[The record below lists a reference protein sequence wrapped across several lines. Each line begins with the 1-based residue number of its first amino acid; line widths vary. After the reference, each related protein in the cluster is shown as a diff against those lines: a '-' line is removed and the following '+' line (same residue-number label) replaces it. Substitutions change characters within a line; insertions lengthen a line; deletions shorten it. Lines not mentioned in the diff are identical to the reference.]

1 MPLREASTE
10 REVTGGDPKA
20 GKRCPLL
27 RPLGTPVESVCPL
40 QGQTQVRTARSQIKV
55 GSLEGV
61 YMTISDFMPQL
72 RKNRM
77 SKLTQ
82 N

>member
-1 MPLREASTE
+1 M
-10 REVTGGDPKA
+10 
-20 GKRCPLL
+20 
-27 RPLGTPVESVCPL
+27 ESVCPL
-40 QGQTQVRTARSQIKV
+40 QGQTQVRTARSQIKA

-72 RKNRM
+72 RKNGM